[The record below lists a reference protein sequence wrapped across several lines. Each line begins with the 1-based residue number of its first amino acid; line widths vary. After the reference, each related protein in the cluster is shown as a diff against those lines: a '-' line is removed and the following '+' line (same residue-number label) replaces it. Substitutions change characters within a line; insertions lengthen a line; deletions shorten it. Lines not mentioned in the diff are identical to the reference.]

1 MDKGYDSETIHR
13 QIREDLHSNSVIP
26 VRSWNN
32 KIISGR
38 YRQEMARQFNDTIYP
53 RRQLVETKFSVL
65 KRKFNGDLKARKF
78 LIQMKEIATKM
89 IVCNIHRFLLFL
101 ILEVFYR
108 AVFFGILFNKDL
120 FKSSDDP
127 LLYTLLFIYLLLVI
141 LYGVVIFDGFSIG
154 LKKIRKVQS
163 FTEKVHY
170 CVLLIITMI
179 MAIIIYLMGVSLFST
194 YYPQFEFIL
203 FFSIYLMILYV
214 LPSFFEFFRGRITS
228 FNLSALGLITFIILA
243 ICSIFFIIYQFH
255 VLNSEILNGKN
266 FINSP
271 DLIVPN
277 FMILFLLIA
286 SLSFFFWGI
295 FGLFT
300 KLCKI
305 METSKRRVFY
315 R

>member
-1 MDKGYDSETIHR
+1 
-13 QIREDLHSNSVIP
+13 
-26 VRSWNN
+26 
-32 KIISGR
+32 
-38 YRQEMARQFNDTIYP
+38 
-53 RRQLVETKFSVL
+53 
-65 KRKFNGDLKARKF
+65 
-78 LIQMKEIATKM
+78 
-89 IVCNIHRFLLFL
+89 
-101 ILEVFYR
+101 
-108 AVFFGILFNKDL
+108 
-120 FKSSDDP
+120 
-127 LLYTLLFIYLLLVI
+127 
-141 LYGVVIFDGFSIG
+141 
-154 LKKIRKVQS
+154 
-163 FTEKVHY
+163 
-170 CVLLIITMI
+170 

-295 FGLFT
+295 LGFLRNCVKLWKLRKGECFTDEDFSVTGKIIPKGVTLIGNLSILLGLLGIFAGFSLLLYGLISGIILIIFGIFLVFLGIGCFMPWLWVWWAGAILSGIFT
-300 KLCKI
+300 LLLSI
-305 METSKRRVFY
+305 ISLIVLIGTILSANLVVFISVLVPTIIALIIIGNIFRY
-315 R
+315 LLNLHVKTYFQKK